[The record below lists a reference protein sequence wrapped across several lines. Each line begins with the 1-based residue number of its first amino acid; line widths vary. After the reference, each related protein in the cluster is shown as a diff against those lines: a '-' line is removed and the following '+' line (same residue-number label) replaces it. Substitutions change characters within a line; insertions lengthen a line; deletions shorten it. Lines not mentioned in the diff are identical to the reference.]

1 MSICLHFHPTYSP
14 IPNKLDLTW
23 SRDDQPV
30 CSLTATRRGTAGE
43 ALTVGHWRAASV
55 HFGIVFSRRTWDLAE
70 KKNEEREANI
80 LPAPV
85 PAERSTR
92 SIRRANPTLVT
103 FSALTSIQRSYLQL
117 LYKSSKLERFISP
130 AGPSSFLQNGLP

>member
-80 LPAPV
+80 LPAP
-85 PAERSTR
+85 AERPTR
-92 SIRRANPTLVT
+92 SIRKANPTLVT
-103 FSALTSIQRSYLQL
+103 FSAFAAIQQL
-117 LYKSSKLERFISP
+117 FPVAL
-130 AGPSSFLQNGLP
+130 